1 MERTD
6 NKYGEIRYEIFDP
19 TGNITALVET
29 AVDPAD
35 QPAVAS
41 GIMDLHPDVEQVG
54 FVTFYNEGQPGL
66 ALGAEPAELDTDGRP
81 ANSDAGA
88 KPAEPDTDGRPANSD
103 AGAEPAELDTDGR
116 PANSDAGA
124 KPAEP
129 DTDGRPANSDAGA
142 KPAEPDTDGR
152 SANSD
157 AGAEPAEPGTEGR
170 PAAVAASLRM
180 AGGEFCGNATMC
192 AAALWMT
199 RAGLMGEAEARVR
212 VSGATE
218 PLMVSLARTSA
229 VSFAAAV
236 EMPPALGIDHLK
248 LSDGMLPGSA
258 VLGLPVVKLEGIS
271 HIIIEPDS
279 GFFGL
284 KQDRALAE
292 TLLRGWCGAL
302 GSECL
307 GMMFLDE
314 GSGSRPLTPLV
325 YVPGADTMFWEN
337 SCASG
342 SAAAGIWLAEKTGAP
357 VDITFDEPAGQLRVE
372 SDPESGRTVLHGSVL
387 FTSG

>member
-1 MERTD
+1 MERAD

-29 AVDPAD
+29 AVDPTD

-54 FVTFYNEGQPGL
+54 FVTFYNEGQPGP
-66 ALGAEPAELDTDGRP
+66 ALGAEPE
-81 ANSDAGA
+81 
-88 KPAEPDTDGRPANSD
+88 EPDTD
-103 AGAEPAELDTDGR
+103 
-116 PANSDAGA
+116 
-124 KPAEP
+124 
-129 DTDGRPANSDAGA
+129 
-142 KPAEPDTDGR
+142 
-152 SANSD
+152 
-157 AGAEPAEPGTEGR
+157 GR

-199 RAGLMGEAEARVR
+199 RAGLADEAEVRVK

-372 SDPESGRTVLHGSVL
+372 SNPESGRTVLHGSVL
-387 FTSG
+387 LTSG